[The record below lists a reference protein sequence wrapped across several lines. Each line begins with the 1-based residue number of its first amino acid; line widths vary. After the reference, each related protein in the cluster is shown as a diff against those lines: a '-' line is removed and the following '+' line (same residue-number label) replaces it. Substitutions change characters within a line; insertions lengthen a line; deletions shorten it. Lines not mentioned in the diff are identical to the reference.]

1 MEWTFLLSADQKV
14 SKDESLVTDNAKVIK
29 CLCRAWHK
37 VVSTLEGGER
47 ERQCMPRCTGNPG
60 DYATLT
66 VSWGTWPVAERGY
79 CQLELGIW
87 GMWMSRWH
95 FGLFFTFLQL
105 LCSFRNM
112 LPIDQQLS
120 ILDLVGN
127 REKVKSITV
136 IFASFTEQLQKW
148 DKPIWNKNNNSARVL
163 PKCRGKKLVWESFLE
178 EVAPE
183 LCGRLSRIWNGAE

>member
-1 MEWTFLLSADQKV
+1 MKALSLAMVKSSNVFVGLD
-14 SKDESLVTDNAKVIK
+14 T
-29 CLCRAWHK
+29 

-47 ERQCMPRCTGNPG
+47 GGQSMPRCTRNPG

-66 VSWGTWPVAERGY
+66 VSWGTWPIAEIGY
-79 CQLELGIW
+79 CQLELGLW

-120 ILDLVGN
+120 ILDLVEN

-136 IFASFTEQLQKW
+136 IFASFTEQLQK
-148 DKPIWNKNNNSARVL
+148 
-163 PKCRGKKLVWESFLE
+163 
-178 EVAPE
+178 
-183 LCGRLSRIWNGAE
+183 

>member
-14 SKDESLVTDNAKVIK
+14 SKDESLVTDNVKVIK
-29 CLCRAWHK
+29 RLCQAWHE

-47 ERQCMPRCTGNPG
+47 GGQSIPRHPGSPG

-66 VSWGTWPVAERGY
+66 VSWGTWPVAEGGCR
-79 CQLELGIW
+79 QLQLGLW

-95 FGLFFTFLQL
+95 FGLFFTFLKL

-127 REKVKSITV
+127 REKVKSIIV

-148 DKPIWNKNNNSARVL
+148 DKPIWNKINNSSRVL
-163 PKCRGKKLVWESFLE
+163 RKCRGKKWV
-178 EVAPE
+178 
-183 LCGRLSRIWNGAE
+183 